1 MSQNEDDVVVLREK
15 LKKERMV
22 TVKITDSQAFWT
34 LFDQMIQAECG
45 FVHNR
50 NCLLEAFV
58 EGRLH
63 TVGVVET
70 AEWFEDGETRY
81 RLTTWFGQPIFG
93 PSPGYT
99 CLPAFIVVTDTTV
112 CHMMWVRKDMRRLGI
127 GSLLTKDM
135 KIESTT
141 RQLAGSEPFW
151 DHCGLREAKRTRNE

>member
-1 MSQNEDDVVVLREK
+1 MSQNEDDVIVLREK

-22 TVKITDSQAFWT
+22 TMKITDTRAFWT
-34 LFDQMIQAECG
+34 LFDQMIQAECR
-45 FVHNR
+45 FLHNR
-50 NCLLEAFV
+50 NCLLKAYM

-63 TVGVVET
+63 TVRVVET
-70 AEWFEDGETRY
+70 DELFKDEETRG
-81 RLTTWFGQPIFG
+81 RFAAWFGAHPA
-93 PSPGYT
+93 YL

-112 CHMMWVRKDMRRLGI
+112 CHMMWVREDMRRLGI
-127 GSLLTKDM
+127 GSLLTKDL

>member
-22 TVKITDSQAFWT
+22 TKKIRDTGEFWT

-45 FVHNR
+45 FLHNR

-63 TVGVVET
+63 TVQVYET
-70 AEWFEDGETRY
+70 DELFKDGETRC
-81 RLTTWFGQPIFG
+81 RLGAWFGA
-93 PSPGYT
+93 SPAYL
-99 CLPAFIVVTDTTV
+99 CLPAFIVVKDTTV
-112 CHMMWVRKDMRRLGI
+112 CHMMWVREDMRRLGI